1 MSCSLDRTK
10 SDMIKKGHID
20 INDVLKDKSA
30 TGINNFHRYELALI
44 NFSKKKF
51 GELDSKPFLPLTSN
65 KVQFNPA
72 FFDKVDRL
80 NEEEEKTLNNDLED
94 FKKIGKEIELTDEE
108 KSEKLRLEQ
117 EEIANKLFEE
127 AMNTEQ
133 NQIDKKLRTC

>member
-1 MSCSLDRTK
+1 
-10 SDMIKKGHID
+10 MINKGHID
-20 INDVLKDKSA
+20 KNDVLKDKSA

-44 NFSKKKF
+44 NFSKNKF
-51 GELDSKPFLPLTSN
+51 GEIGFKPFLPLTSN
-65 KVQFNPA
+65 EVRFNKA
-72 FFDKVDRL
+72 FFDKVDKL
-80 NEEEEKTLNNDLED
+80 NEEKEKTLNNELEY